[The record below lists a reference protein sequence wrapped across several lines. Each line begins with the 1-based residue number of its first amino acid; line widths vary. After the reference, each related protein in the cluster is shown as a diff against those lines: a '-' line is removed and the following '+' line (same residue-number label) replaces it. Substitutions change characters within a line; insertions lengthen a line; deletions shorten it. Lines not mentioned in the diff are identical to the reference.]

1 MIRLRQAIVVEGRY
15 DKHALAQLVDAPVFT
30 TEGFGI
36 LNNRAK
42 LEFLRQVAR
51 RRGLIILTDSDGAG
65 FVIRNYL
72 KGALPKEQVFHA
84 YIPDVYGKERRKRQP
99 GKEGKLGVEGM
110 SPAVL
115 LEALRRAGVTPE
127 GEEAAGP
134 AEPLSF
140 TDLYEAGLS
149 GTADSAARR
158 LALMRRLGLPE
169 HMGKQAFLD
178 ALNILLRR
186 DEFFA
191 LIQSINEQT

>member
-15 DKHALAQLVDAPVFT
+15 DKHTLAQLVDAPVFT

-65 FVIRNYL
+65 FVIR
-72 KGALPKEQVFHA
+72 
-84 YIPDVYGKERRKRQP
+84 KRQP

-115 LEALRRAGVTPE
+115 LEALHRAGVTPE

-169 HMGKQAFLD
+169 HMGKQALLD